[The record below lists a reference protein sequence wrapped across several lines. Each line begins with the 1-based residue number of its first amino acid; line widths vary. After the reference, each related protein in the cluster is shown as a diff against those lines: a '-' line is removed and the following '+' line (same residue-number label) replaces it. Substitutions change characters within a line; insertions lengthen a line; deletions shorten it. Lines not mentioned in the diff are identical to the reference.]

1 MTFEQW
7 NGRVGDKTR
16 AIVQAADIADWTTV
30 STLVAEFAELLKTPQ
45 TDPDLRTREVFKRA
59 QNLITRIL
67 DMACDARESARAD
80 IQQIG
85 KGRKAIAAYR

>member
-7 NGRVGDKTR
+7 NGRVDAKTS
-16 AIVQAADIADWTTV
+16 AIAQAADAADWV
-30 STLVAEFAELLKTPQ
+30 AVNTLVAEFAELLKTPLA
-45 TDPDLRTREVFKRA
+45 DPDRRIGEVFERC
-59 QNLITRIL
+59 QVLITQVL